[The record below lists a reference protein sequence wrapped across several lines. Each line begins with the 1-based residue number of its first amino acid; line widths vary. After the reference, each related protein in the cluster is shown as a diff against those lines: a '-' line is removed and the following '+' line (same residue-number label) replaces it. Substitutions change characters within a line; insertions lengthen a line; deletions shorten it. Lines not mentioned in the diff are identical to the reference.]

1 MSLKILKLNKKNDL
15 VEAVKQIKSLKDDG
29 VVFELESGSAILR
42 NQNHLRLLKKTGE
55 IYCKEVKI
63 QTSDEAGMQLVKKV
77 GMLPGEV
84 TSVKAVRPTRRTN
97 ASPKPGTQFGDITM
111 SKKVHEEPQHHVV
124 HQSYEPSGSRLEFEI
139 AKKSSKFSKFFILIL
154 VVVIVAVFGALV
166 LLPKANVKV
175 TARSEAIS
183 RDFEVSV
190 DKENKAVNASA
201 LSIPGV
207 VVSKE
212 VSLTKTFDTTGTK
225 SSGTKA
231 TGTVTIVN
239 NTPNTLTLKAATTT
253 LIANGKKFNFVS
265 DVGGIRGNG
274 ASTTGIQ
281 IIAQDGGADSNLAA
295 NTRFQI
301 SNAALGNAD
310 VYATNPQ
317 ALTGGTTG
325 AVTKILTQED
335 IDKATDAMLVEIV
348 SVAAAEISQTNSV
361 EMKLLD
367 SGSKKEVLAKTANKN
382 IGAEV
387 TSFDMTIIARVSGL
401 AFREDDVSEVVLAKI
416 NEVLSDDKY
425 LLESAESKYEA
436 VYKTIDPAQ
445 TKGVLSVHF
454 ETVAAYK
461 MDTDNL
467 SKLLTGKNE
476 LEIKE
481 ILLSKPEVDDV
492 EVKFWPEWF
501 VHKAPR
507 FNGKIN
513 IETVLK
519 Q

>member
-1 MSLKILKLNKKNDL
+1 
-15 VEAVKQIKSLKDDG
+15 
-29 VVFELESGSAILR
+29 
-42 NQNHLRLLKKTGE
+42 
-55 IYCKEVKI
+55 
-63 QTSDEAGMQLVKKV
+63 
-77 GMLPGEV
+77 
-84 TSVKAVRPTRRTN
+84 
-97 ASPKPGTQFGDITM
+97 
-111 SKKVHEEPQHHVV
+111 
-124 HQSYEPSGSRLEFEI
+124 
-139 AKKSSKFSKFFILIL
+139 
-154 VVVIVAVFGALV
+154 
-166 LLPKANVKV
+166 
-175 TARSEAIS
+175 
-183 RDFEVSV
+183 
-190 DKENKAVNASA
+190 
-201 LSIPGV
+201 
-207 VVSKE
+207 
-212 VSLTKTFDTTGTK
+212 
-225 SSGTKA
+225 
-231 TGTVTIVN
+231 
-239 NTPNTLTLKAATTT
+239 
-253 LIANGKKFNFVS
+253 
-265 DVGGIRGNG
+265 
-274 ASTTGIQ
+274 
-281 IIAQDGGADSNLAA
+281 
-295 NTRFQI
+295 
-301 SNAALGNAD
+301 
-310 VYATNPQ
+310 
-317 ALTGGTTG
+317 
-325 AVTKILTQED
+325 
-335 IDKATDAMLVEIV
+335 MLVEIV